1 MEVNDSKNT
10 ITLFC
15 GGDVNLGR
23 RQNYLSK
30 IRKAFVDI
38 DEMTAA
44 DCRMINLECVIGTQ
58 GSQTAVKHYF
68 YLRARP
74 EQANILT
81 QYNIDIVT
89 TANNHACDYGTE
101 AMLEQITYLDTA
113 GILHTGTGKNFE
125 EAIKPAYKKV
135 GDITLAILSFDSCRR
150 SAAATAD
157 KAGTAYFR
165 LSELKVW
172 KSLLEDKIRQAHEK
186 ADVVILCPHWGKN
199 LIVRPLEIV
208 KRLGRIFIDMGAD
221 VVLGCHAHYYQGVEN
236 YKNRPII
243 YDMGD
248 FLFDTRGSRPL
259 ASFILEIS
267 KNGVEKVNFI
277 PLQKFQGQ
285 TQRAKGE
292 FAETVGKNFIKLCN
306 EFETETKLLNEGV
319 VEINFQ
325 PPPRESKI
333 KNNFIEDVKIER
345 RLIEP
350 LTEPRPEWTAEKVP
364 DDAIIQPQNLG
375 PLKLIGYRIPPL
387 CRNMTQRRMLYVE
400 TYWTIDE
407 PVDKNYLLL
416 IRGVPVKKCSMQPFG
431 RVQYHEFCDFM
442 WPVTRWKPGVIYRE
456 RFGLLPPRDEKK
468 QLNVDLRVE
477 VRVIFNNELVSKFT
491 DPEPIKM
498 QIEGLP
504 YV

>member
-30 IRKAFVDI
+30 IKKAFVDI

-44 DCRMINLECVIGTQ
+44 DCRMINLECVIATQ
-58 GSQTAVKHYF
+58 GEQSFDWHYF

-74 EQANILT
+74 EQTNILT
-81 QYNIDIVT
+81 KYKIDIVT

-125 EAIKPAYKKV
+125 EAIKPVYKKV
-135 GDITLAILSFDSCRR
+135 GNITLAIFSVDTRRRRGAASFDRP
-150 SAAATAD
+150 
-157 KAGTAYFR
+157 GTAYFQFNNF
-165 LSELKVW
+165 KTW
-172 KSLLEDKIRQAHEK
+172 KTFLENKIRQAHEK

-199 LIVRPLEIV
+199 LTVRPSELQR
-208 KRLGRIFIDMGAD
+208 KFGRIFIDMGAD

-259 ASFILEIS
+259 ASFVLEIS

-306 EFETETKLLNEGV
+306 EFKTETKLLNEGV
-319 VEINFQ
+319 VEIKFN

-333 KNNFIEDVKIER
+333 VENFVEDVKLER

-350 LTEPRPEWTAEKVP
+350 LTEPRPEWTADKVP
-364 DDAIIQPQNLG
+364 DKAIIQPKNLG
-375 PLKLIGYRIPPL
+375 PLELIGYYVPPA
-387 CRNMTQRRMLYVE
+387 CRNMTKRSMLYVE

-416 IRGVPVKKCSMQPFG
+416 IRGVPVKECKMQPFG

-468 QLNVDLRVE
+468 QLNVDLKVE

-491 DPEPIKM
+491 DPELIKM